1 MMESEPCDKLM
12 NVQLKKHLLQQYQ
25 KSLEHYHI
33 TIISVCFSTKILNQY
48 LPEGSLNRRF
58 KVCDILRH
66 AEVDIV
72 GLQHNIVDKLMFN
85 AIMIDSKN
93 IYRELCGI

>member
-66 AEVDIV
+66 ATDIWK
-72 GLQHNIVDKLMFN
+72 GCIRLSELKKIADE
-85 AIMIDSKN
+85 SKK
-93 IYRELCGI
+93 